1 MIILGIDP
9 GTAKMGWGIVKTQNS
24 NIKSQNLGNEDG
36 DFENHE
42 LVEYGCFETPAG
54 ELMERRLLKLFKE
67 LREVTKKFK
76 PDVVAIERLFFNTN
90 AKTAISVGQAR
101 GVVMLATA
109 EANVPLVEYTALQAK
124 LALTG
129 YGRAEKQD
137 IQKEV
142 KKILKCRVDKI
153 RPDDAADALAIAL
166 CHILKK
172 NGTDKKSVK
181 KAKPVKK
188 VKPAKRPL
196 KVAKAPKKKSKI

>member
-1 MIILGIDP
+1 MVILGIDP
-9 GTAKMGWGIVKTQNS
+9 GTARMGWGVIKTQS
-24 NIKSQNLGNEDG
+24 EKRKAQS
-36 DFENHE
+36 FENTE
-42 LVEYGCFETPAG
+42 ENVEKNILVEYGCFETPAG
-54 ELMERRLLKLFKE
+54 ELMEKRLLRLFKE

-76 PDVVAIERLFFNTN
+76 PDVVAVERLFFNTN
-90 AKTAISVGQAR
+90 VKTAISVGQAR

-142 KKILKCRVDKI
+142 KKILKCKVDKI
-153 RPDDAADALAIAL
+153 KPDDAADALAIAL

-172 NGTDKKSVK
+172 NGTDKKS
-181 KAKPVKK
+181 AKK
-188 VKPAKRPL
+188 VKPS
-196 KVAKAPKKKSKI
+196 KKSLKKAKTRK